1 MKKNILKLGV
11 IGMAL
16 VFTMG
21 LSLNAMAADTK
32 TKVKTTKATTGIT
45 QQCKRVEPTAA
56 EIAKMKASAA
66 ANYKKILDYFV
77 GTGAITQTDA
87 DTAYKLLTE
96 STERMDMSKLPASV
110 QKALNDLRET
120 ERNFTEAQ
128 RTALRTATQEYLKTE
143 IQKLVDTN
151 VITSD
156 FATSMLS
163 MDKAQKGDKGTR
175 VELTTTQRDA
185 LRTAEEQ
192 ARKSAI
198 EKLQAAG
205 TITANQAAMM
215 NLNMG
220 GIGMGF
226 GMNFGGKGF
235 DGEMKLKLTDAEK
248 AQMKATETANFKAV
262 LSYYVGTGAVTQA
275 DADTAYKLISEN
287 SDRLDMSKLPTTV
300 QNAMKDLRD
309 TQKNLTET
317 QKTALR
323 TTVDEFFKVEVQ
335 KLVDSKVITSD
346 IATQLLSTTKGDKTE
361 KATLTV
367 TQMDAIRTAHQQAE
381 KAAIDKL
388 KTAGTITSEQAA
400 KLGLEGMDIRGPMG
414 HNGHGGPDGSGNK
427 DGMNGR
433 GHGGPGHNNDNQLGT
448 NSNK

>member
-11 IGMAL
+11 IGLAL

-32 TKVKTTKATTGIT
+32 TKGKTTKAKTAIT
-45 QQCKRVEPTAA
+45 QQGKRVEPTAA

-87 DTAYKLLTE
+87 DTAYKLISE
-96 STERMDMSKLPASV
+96 STERLDMSKLPASV
-110 QKALNDLRET
+110 QKALN
-120 ERNFTEAQ
+120 
-128 RTALRTATQEYLKTE
+128 
-143 IQKLVDTN
+143 
-151 VITSD
+151 
-156 FATSMLS
+156 
-163 MDKAQKGDKGTR
+163 
-175 VELTTTQRDA
+175 
-185 LRTAEEQ
+185 
-192 ARKSAI
+192 
-198 EKLQAAG
+198 
-205 TITANQAAMM
+205 
-215 NLNMG
+215 
-220 GIGMGF
+220 
-226 GMNFGGKGF
+226 
-235 DGEMKLKLTDAEK
+235 
-248 AQMKATETANFKAV
+248 
-262 LSYYVGTGAVTQA
+262 
-275 DADTAYKLISEN
+275 
-287 SDRLDMSKLPTTV
+287 
-300 QNAMKDLRD
+300 DLRD

-367 TQMDAIRTAHQQAE
+367 TQMDAIRTAHQQAG

-400 KLGLEGMDIRGPMG
+400 KLGLEGMGIGGPMG

-427 DGMNGR
+427 DGMSGR
-433 GHGGPGHNNDNQLGT
+433 GHGGSGHNNNNQLGT